1 MEKSMSMLRML
12 IKLFSRKRKAYVT
25 PPFYP
30 YKQSKLS
37 KLKRKPKITGEW
49 ETK

>member
-12 IKLFSRKRKAYVT
+12 IKLFSRKKNGYVT

-30 YKQSKLS
+30 YKQSKVKRKS
-37 KLKRKPKITGEW
+37 KLTGEW
-49 ETK
+49 EIK

>member
-1 MEKSMSMLRML
+1 MSMLRML
-12 IKLFSRKRKAYVT
+12 IKLFSRPKKGYVT

>member
-1 MEKSMSMLRML
+1 MSMLRML
-12 IKLFSRKRKAYVT
+12 IKLLGRKKKAYVT
-25 PPFYP
+25 PPVWP
-30 YKQSKLS
+30 YNHKPS